1 MELHEI
7 IKKVVAE
14 VKKAEAT
21 SVVLGQQNNELHEK
35 DCLKIPV
42 GVSNRHIHLSQEDL
56 EILFGKNAKL
66 TPFKELSQPGQF
78 AAEECVT
85 LVGTKGTLEKVRV
98 LGPVREKTQVE
109 ILASDSFKI
118 GIKAVLRESGKLEG
132 TPGIAVV
139 GKMGCVQL
147 KEGVIVAQRHIHMSE
162 EDSKRFH
169 TVDGQLVKVQFGGLR
184 GGIYESVLVR
194 VSNKYKLDFH
204 LDIDEANA
212 LLLKD
217 KDLVEIVI

>member
-7 IKKVVAE
+7 IKRVMAE
-14 VKKAEAT
+14 VKKAE
-21 SVVLGQQNNELHEK
+21 G
-35 DCLKIPV
+35 IPV

-66 TPFKELSQPGQF
+66 TPIKELSQPGQF

-85 LVGTKGTLEKVRV
+85 LVGAKGTLEKVRV

-118 GIKAVLRESGKLEG
+118 GIKAVLRESGKLEA

-139 GKMGCVQL
+139 GTMGCLQL

-162 EDSKRFH
+162 EDSKRFSV
-169 TVDGQLVKVQFGGLR
+169 VDGQLVKVQFGGTR
-184 GGIYESVLVR
+184 GGIYEAVLVR

-204 LDIDEANA
+204 VDMDEANA

-217 KDLVEIVI
+217 KDFVQIVI

>member
-1 MELHEI
+1 MELDEI
-7 IKKVVAE
+7 IKRVVAE
-14 VKKAEAT
+14 VKKAESIPA
-21 SVVLGQQNNELHEK
+21 VQNQQNNASQVN

-42 GVSNRHIHLSQEDL
+42 GVSNRHVHLSQQDL

-66 TPFKELSQPGQF
+66 TPVKELSQPGQF

-109 ILASDSFKI
+109 ILLSDSFKL

-139 GKMGCVQL
+139 GSKGCLQL

-162 EDSKRFH
+162 EDSKRFN
-169 TVDGQLVKVQFGGLR
+169 TVDGQLVKIQFRGIR
-184 GGIYESVLVR
+184 GGIYEAVLVR

-204 LDIDEANA
+204 LDMDEANA

-217 KDLVEIVI
+217 KDSVQIVT